1 MNDAQTFDHESP
13 QGDMTF
19 GSAIGLK
26 FTLAFPGAF
35 MKKIL
40 PAVLMLC
47 ALAAGSQP
55 VCAATDNQLMRE
67 EITAGMTDP
76 AVIEGS
82 ADAFGF
88 SGEKAEAY
96 ADFIRDFAASRLF
109 LDHVVEQFKK
119 AGIDGAKLRAVHDHG
134 TSDELAALSEEILQ
148 GSLLLTQRL
157 MAEGVPYSSPK
168 VMEAEMRTTKALCG
182 RLSAKACRD
191 LNLVGAQGLAYD
203 DLDAAARTLTADM
216 SEEDV
221 RKMFRLKIESIENA
235 LRSHGEK
242 PAMSEENVRLARA
255 AYSVALEAALER
267 QTPQMRERFEK
278 TMANLEGS
286 TDGDVCDAF
295 GIIYGAILD
304 TVPEDPEGNVLKS
317 FFTGKLF

>member
-47 ALAAGSQP
+47 ALAACSQP

-67 EITAGMTDP
+67 EITAGITDP

-96 ADFIRDFAASRLF
+96 ADFIRDLAASRLF

-134 TSDELAALSEEILQ
+134 TSDELSALSEEILQ

-168 VMEAEMRTTKALCG
+168 VMEAEMRTTKALCS

-203 DLDAAARTLTADM
+203 DMDAAARTLTADM

-242 PAMSEENVRLARA
+242 PALSE
-255 AYSVALEAALER
+255 
-267 QTPQMRERFEK
+267 
-278 TMANLEGS
+278 
-286 TDGDVCDAF
+286 
-295 GIIYGAILD
+295 
-304 TVPEDPEGNVLKS
+304 
-317 FFTGKLF
+317 

>member
-1 MNDAQTFDHESP
+1 MRQHETHSGMNDAQTFDHESP

-96 ADFIRDFAASRLF
+96 ADFIRDLAASRLF
-109 LDHVVEQFKK
+109 LNHVVEQFKK

-168 VMEAEMRTTKALCG
+168 VMEAEMRTTRPSAAVCRPRPAETSISWVRRALPTTIWM
-182 RLSAKACRD
+182 RRP
-191 LNLVGAQGLAYD
+191 
-203 DLDAAARTLTADM
+203 
-216 SEEDV
+216 E
-221 RKMFRLKIESIENA
+221 
-235 LRSHGEK
+235 RSR
-242 PAMSEENVRLARA
+242 P
-255 AYSVALEAALER
+255 
-267 QTPQMRERFEK
+267 T
-278 TMANLEGS
+278 
-286 TDGDVCDAF
+286 
-295 GIIYGAILD
+295 
-304 TVPEDPEGNVLKS
+304 
-317 FFTGKLF
+317 

>member
-55 VCAATDNQLMRE
+55 VCA
-67 EITAGMTDP
+67 ITAGMTDP

-96 ADFIRDFAASRLF
+96 ADFIRDLAASRLF
-109 LDHVVEQFKK
+109 LNHVVEQFKK

-278 TMANLEGS
+278 AMANLEGS
-286 TDGDVCDAF
+286 TDCDAF

>member
-1 MNDAQTFDHESP
+1 
-13 QGDMTF
+13 
-19 GSAIGLK
+19 
-26 FTLAFPGAF
+26 

-40 PAVLMLC
+40 PAILMLC

-96 ADFIRDFAASRLF
+96 ADFIRDLAASRLF
-109 LDHVVEQFKK
+109 LNHVVEQFKK

-157 MAEGVPYSSPK
+157 IAEGVPYSSPK

-221 RKMFRLKIESIENA
+221 RKMFRLKIENIENA

-255 AYSVALEAALER
+255 AYPSPLRPHWKGRRLRYASASRRPWRTLRARPTETSATRSGSFTAPFSTRSPKILKGTSSRPSSRASFSER
-267 QTPQMRERFEK
+267 RPTFIRTVRKHLRRSLP
-278 TMANLEGS
+278 TGAS
-286 TDGDVCDAF
+286 AF
-295 GIIYGAILD
+295 LMKKAQA
-304 TVPEDPEGNVLKS
+304 
-317 FFTGKLF
+317 

>member
-96 ADFIRDFAASRLF
+96 ADFIRDLAASRLF

-157 MAEGVPYSSPK
+157 MAEGVP
-168 VMEAEMRTTKALCG
+168 
-182 RLSAKACRD
+182 LS
-191 LNLVGAQGLAYD
+191 L
-203 DLDAAARTLTADM
+203 
-216 SEEDV
+216 
-221 RKMFRLKIESIENA
+221 IHI
-235 LRSHGEK
+235 
-242 PAMSEENVRLARA
+242 
-255 AYSVALEAALER
+255 
-267 QTPQMRERFEK
+267 
-278 TMANLEGS
+278 
-286 TDGDVCDAF
+286 
-295 GIIYGAILD
+295 
-304 TVPEDPEGNVLKS
+304 
-317 FFTGKLF
+317 

>member
-1 MNDAQTFDHESP
+1 M
-13 QGDMTF
+13 
-19 GSAIGLK
+19 
-26 FTLAFPGAF
+26 
-35 MKKIL
+35 
-40 PAVLMLC
+40 
-47 ALAAGSQP
+47 
-55 VCAATDNQLMRE
+55 
-67 EITAGMTDP
+67 
-76 AVIEGS
+76 
-82 ADAFGF
+82 
-88 SGEKAEAY
+88 
-96 ADFIRDFAASRLF
+96 
-109 LDHVVEQFKK
+109 
-119 AGIDGAKLRAVHDHG
+119 
-134 TSDELAALSEEILQ
+134 
-148 GSLLLTQRL
+148 
-157 MAEGVPYSSPK
+157 
-168 VMEAEMRTTKALCG
+168 
-182 RLSAKACRD
+182 
-191 LNLVGAQGLAYD
+191 GAQGLAYD
-203 DLDAAARTLTADM
+203 DLDTAARTLTADM

-304 TVPEDPEGNVLKS
+304 TVPEDPEGNVLKA